1 MRAKPIDL
9 GLARTA
15 GREHC
20 GLSDLSD
27 DRTALFSSRLPGGVT
42 FRDVC
47 ARLVVSV
54 HDVAPASA
62 AETARWCADAD
73 RFGIPVSLLVIPGPW
88 RGMRL
93 SGDPDYAAFL
103 RERRQGGDDILVH
116 GWSHRAGPE
125 GGWPRRAVG
134 HAVARGAAEFAAL
147 NVAEATAKLR
157 AATEVMTE
165 SGLHTT
171 GFTPPGWLA
180 SPGAEQALR
189 AAGFTYT
196 TSHFGAKQLRTGR
209 RYRGFALSHRPGGGW
224 SERFGAAMVDTVA
237 RRTAERGGLVRL
249 ALHPD
254 DLHRPGLR
262 DTTLRAIDAVLR
274 TGARATTY
282 AELVGSA
289 VG

>member
-1 MRAKPIDL
+1 M
-9 GLARTA
+9 
-15 GREHC
+15 
-20 GLSDLSD
+20 
-27 DRTALFSSRLPGGVT
+27 
-42 FRDVC
+42 C

-88 RGMRL
+88 RGRRL
-93 SGDPDYAAFL
+93 SDEPDYAAFL
-103 RERRQGGDDILVH
+103 RERRQAGDDVLTH

-134 HAVARGAAEFAAL
+134 RAVARGAAEFAAL
-147 NVAEATAKLR
+147 NTGEATAKLR
-157 AATEVMTE
+157 AAAEVMAG
-165 SGLHTT
+165 SGLPTT

-180 SPGAEQALR
+180 SPGAKQALR

-196 TSHFGAKQLRTGR
+196 TSHFGAEHLGTGR

-224 SERFGAAMVDTVA
+224 SERFGAAMLETVA

-254 DLHRPGLR
+254 DLSRPGLR
-262 DTTLRAIDAVLR
+262 DSTLRAIDAVLR
-274 TGARATTY
+274 TGAHAITY
-282 AELVGSA
+282 GELVGSA

>member
-1 MRAKPIDL
+1 M
-9 GLARTA
+9 
-15 GREHC
+15 
-20 GLSDLSD
+20 
-27 DRTALFSSRLPGGVT
+27 
-42 FRDVC
+42 C

-88 RGMRL
+88 RGKRL

-103 RERRQGGDDILVH
+103 RERRRAGDDILLH

-147 NVAEATAKLR
+147 NVGETAAKLH
-157 AATEVMTE
+157 AATEVMAE
-165 SGLHTT
+165 AGLSTT

-189 AAGFTYT
+189 TAGFTYT
-196 TSHFGAKQLRTGR
+196 TSHFGAKDLGSGR

-224 SERFGAAMVDTVA
+224 SERFGAAMVDTMA
-237 RRTAERGGLVRL
+237 RRIAERGGLVRL

-254 DLHRPGLR
+254 DLSRPGLR

-274 TGARATTY
+274 TGAQATTY
-282 AELVGSA
+282 GELVGSA